1 MKKIIALTLSV
12 IFVLL
17 SFTACSGDTGNNPS
31 SSNPSSAVGGD
42 NVTLVDAELKFGKF
56 ENGKL
61 NYSNLSEFTVDKDDA
76 YQCTSEEYIYI
87 PAGTVISSDKDFGVH
102 CFNDSF
108 GINQFIMQGAGQTL
122 DGYNPVLKPG
132 TLNIKSSCYARV
144 TVKGALT
151 DVKFEVPSGLKDSVI
166 CASKEAMELQPK
178 IKVVNEFLSGNKE
191 SVNYLFITD
200 IHYGSGVDDLDG
212 DGIRTYN
219 TVEEVEKQLNELLV
233 YVNNVVTIANNSP
246 YVDFIVI
253 GGDIVNGYETT
264 DSPSFQESK
273 KNNPNITIG
282 KHVVSQIQQILAPL
296 KNCEKPVFILSGN
309 HDDNTGHSIYR
320 ANDPDQVQSVDN
332 WFVSDL
338 DWDKDVL
345 QEFLNVDVVRD
356 KNYSYN
362 GKSISKYY
370 YYDLEKNGKT
380 TRILCLDYNDDRFT
394 FDSKGEVTA
403 RPNWGLYNEGQL
415 KWLAEV
421 GLQGDFDD
429 CLVFSHAN
437 MNADQNEID
446 TTTAGDLELFLEAY
460 QTKSRF
466 KQGGDY
472 PFTVDFANRTS
483 GDIVSYHHGHEHKHY
498 HSFDFKKRFWRLSTA
513 MAVET
518 IDIISVTPTS
528 IFKRELDNIL
538 ITELLRNGSESST
551 VQ

>member
-1 MKKIIALTLSV
+1 MKKIVALSLS
-12 IFVLL
+12 ILFVLL
-17 SFTACSGDTGNNPS
+17 SFTSCGEASNNPS
-31 SSNPSSAVGGD
+31 TPSSPTSSGQE
-42 NVTLVDAELKFGKF
+42 NIKLVEVDLPF
-56 ENGKL
+56 EKYEKGL
-61 NYSNLSEFTVDKDDA
+61 LDYTTLSEFTVKSDDA
-76 YQCTSEEYIYI
+76 YQCMSEEYLYV
-87 PAGTVISSDKDFGVH
+87 PAGTVFSSDKEFGVY

-122 DGYNPVLKPG
+122 EGFNPVLKSG
-132 TLNIKSSCYARV
+132 TLTLKSNCYARI

-151 DVKFEVPSGLKDSVI
+151 DIKIEVPSGFKDSVI
-166 CASKEAMELQPK
+166 CSTKDAMELQPK

-246 YVDFIVI
+246 YVDFIVV
-253 GGDIVNGYETT
+253 GGDIVNGYETP
-264 DSPSFQESK
+264 DSPNFKEAKK
-273 KNNPNITIG
+273 KNPDLTIG
-282 KHVVSQIQQILAPL
+282 KHVVSQVQQVLAPL
-296 KNCEKPVFILSGN
+296 KNCKKPVFVLSGN

-320 ANDPDQVQSVDN
+320 GNDPSQAQSVDN
-332 WFVSDL
+332 WHVSDL
-338 DWDKDVL
+338 DWDKGVL
-345 QEFLNVDVVRD
+345 REFVNVDIVRD
-356 KNYSYN
+356 KDYSYN

-370 YYDLEKNGKT
+370 YYDLKKNGKT

-394 FDSKGEVTA
+394 FDSKGEVVT
-403 RPNWGLYNEGQL
+403 RPNWGLYHEGQI

-421 GLQGDFDD
+421 GLQGDFDE

-437 MNADQNEID
+437 MSADQNAID
-446 TTTAGDLELFLEAY
+446 TTSAGDIELLLETY

-466 KQGGDY
+466 KQGGNY

-498 HSFDFKKRFWRLSTA
+498 HNFDFKKRIWRLSTA

-538 ITELLRNGSESST
+538 INELLRNGSENKT